1 MKSIYLVTSSLF
13 LFLLLLNACKEEYV
27 EPQRFGT
34 LKGNV
39 LHSEAFT
46 PIEKAAVKITP
57 TYATVLTDES
67 GNFLLDNLPV
77 GGYTIE
83 VKKTGFKTELLTIQV
98 SDGQTTEVDILMNL
112 DLSPNSAPQTPSIV
126 APVNYAA
133 NQPTMLTL
141 RWQAVDVDVDDKLSF
156 NVYFFKDGQ
165 SIQTPLASNITD
177 TLLEVSDLEYGS
189 TYHWQVAVTDGE
201 SGLVFSPVWTFST
214 LAYPQHRIRWT
225 RKVDG
230 KYQVFCADD
239 NGITLQ
245 MTQGSTNRWRPHL
258 SPDRKQ
264 VAFLSNQGIEPH
276 LYVMD
281 FDGSN
286 VQKLTTIPVAGV
298 DILEVDFCWSP
309 NSSQLLYVNNDRLF
323 SIQRDGTGLQ
333 LVAQAPPGMQ
343 FASVDLTEQGN
354 LMVVRLTGTN
364 VYQSEIRL
372 LNQSGTW
379 STLVPDAPG
388 KTGNAVFS
396 VDGTKVLYTHD
407 VSGFQNVDGRQLD
420 SHIFLLNITTGQTT
434 DISIQKPSGTN
445 DLDPRFS
452 PTGSQVIFTN
462 TPNDGISTKRLYKVN
477 LDGQARELV
486 VDNAEM
492 GDWY

>member
-1 MKSIYLVTSSLF
+1 MKSIHLIIF
-13 LFLLLLNACKEEYV
+13 PLFLLLHLTSCKEEYV

-34 LKGNV
+34 LKGNT
-39 LHSEAFT
+39 LHSEDFT
-46 PIEKAAVKITP
+46 PIPNAAMKITP
-57 TYATVLTDES
+57 SYAAILTDAS
-67 GNFLLDNLPV
+67 GKFVINNLPV
-77 GGYTIE
+77 GGYTVE
-83 VKKTGFKTELLTIQV
+83 VKKAGFKTELLTIQV
-98 SDGQTTEVDILMNL
+98 SDGQTTEVDILMTP
-112 DLSPNSAPQTPSIV
+112 DLTPNTPPQTPTIIS
-126 APVNYAA
+126 PVNFAT
-133 NQPTMLTL
+133 NQPTTLTL
-141 RWQAVDVDVDDKLSF
+141 RWRAFDVDNDNLTF
-156 NVYFFKDGQ
+156 NVYFFKEGQ
-165 SIQTPLASNITD
+165 SVQTPLASNIAD
-177 TLLEVSDLEYGS
+177 TLLEVSNLEFGA

-214 LAYPQHRIRWT
+214 AAYPQHRIRWT
-225 RKVDG
+225 RKVEG
-230 KYQVFCADD
+230 KYQVFCTDD
-239 NGITLQ
+239 NGFTLQ

-281 FDGSN
+281 FDGTN
-286 VQKLTTIPVAGV
+286 VQKLSTIPVAGV

-343 FASVDLTEQGN
+343 FASVDWTEQGN
-354 LMVVRLTGTN
+354 MMVVRLTGTN

-388 KTGNAVFS
+388 RTGNAVFS

-420 SHIFLLNITTGQTT
+420 SHIFLLNITNGQTT
-434 DISIQKPSGTN
+434 DLSIQKPAGTN

-477 LDGQARELV
+477 LDGQSRELM